1 MGCQCEKK
9 PLKAQRTTYAE
20 ALECE
25 TADSSVCLERV
36 MESDRKGARKVGSG
50 QIIKSLLLL
59 RNLDSFYPE
68 GSREFQRNL
77 KQECSEFCK
86 LQREL

>member
-1 MGCQCEKK
+1 
-9 PLKAQRTTYAE
+9 
-20 ALECE
+20 
-25 TADSSVCLERV
+25 
-36 MESDRKGARKVGSG
+36 MESDRIGARKVGTG

-86 LQREL
+86 LQRGL